1 MSQQA
6 TQDLY
11 ALLPAVVRRR
21 DAERGY
27 PLRDLVAI
35 LAAQGDQVD
44 QDIRRLYDDQF
55 IETCQDWVVPYLGDL
70 LGVRGTFDDPVLS
83 SRAEVANTLG
93 YRRRKGTAAVLEQL
107 ARDVTRWPAR
117 VVEFFQLLATNQH
130 LNHVRPAPM
139 ATVDLRQALQLEL
152 VDGSLDQAA
161 HTIDVRRVAPG
172 EGWHNIPHVGLFVY
186 RLQSYPQ
193 LLVQPRVVDE
203 LMGRY
208 TFSTLGQATPLFIH
222 PQSETGPAS
231 IAEEINLPVPLR
243 KRFLH
248 VDLSQESSPSNLYG
262 PGLSLGVFELVAGEW
277 NLVSGTV
284 AACDLADWDRILPPE
299 VAVAIDPERGR
310 LRFTDPTAV
319 PDELRISC
327 YHGFS
332 AGIGGGQY
340 DRSDT
345 LTDVSGLTDDSR
357 FYVGS
362 ASDPEV
368 IGRPEIDITSPR
380 FFEDLASA
388 LVAAQAAW
396 PGDSASATRLVEIV
410 DSRTYAETLPALAI
424 PSNRRL
430 IVRAA
435 DGQRPTVLPSGPLMV
450 SGSDASGLELDGLW
464 IGDYGIVVAEA
475 LDTLVLRHMTLVPGL
490 SLDEDGNPF
499 SPGAVSLTIEGNA
512 TEASITRS
520 ILGGVRTAPEATT
533 TMADS
538 ILDVHG
544 YETVV
549 AFGGLDGSG
558 ESGGPLSIVR
568 STVIGRME
576 IASLILGEDAIFLGP
591 VIVERRQEGCVR
603 YSWVA
608 AGSRVPRRYRCAPD
622 IPANTSDEDAARLT
636 ARQAPRF
643 TSLTY
648 GQPAY
653 GQLEWRAPRGILR
666 GAEAGTEMGAFNL
679 LRNPQREDLLRLR
692 LDAYLP
698 VGLEAGILF
707 AT

>member
-35 LAAQGDQVD
+35 LAEQGDHVD
-44 QDIRRLYDDQF
+44 RDIRRLYDDQF

-70 LGVRGTFDDPVLS
+70 LGVRGTFDDPALS

-93 YRRRKGTAAVLEQL
+93 YRRRKGTGAVLEQL

-152 VDGSLDQAA
+152 VDGPLDQAA
-161 HTIDVRRVAPG
+161 HTIDVRRVAPR

-193 LLVQPRVVDE
+193 LLVQPHVVDE
-203 LMGRY
+203 PLGRY
-208 TFSTLGQATPLFIH
+208 TFSTLGQAAPLFIH

-248 VDLSQESSPSNLYG
+248 EDLSQESSASDLFG
-262 PGLSLGVFELVAGEW
+262 PGLSLGVFELVADRW
-277 NLVSGTV
+277 SLVSGTV
-284 AACDLADWDRILPPE
+284 AACDLADWDRVLPPE

-310 LRFTDPTAV
+310 LRFTDPTSV
-319 PDELRISC
+319 PEEIRVSS

-332 AGIGGGQY
+332 ADIGGGQY

-345 LTDVSGLTDDSR
+345 LTDVTDLADDSR

-368 IGRPEIDITSPR
+368 LGRPEIDITSPR

-396 PGDSASATRLVEIV
+396 PTDPASATRLVEIV
-410 DSRTYAETLPALAI
+410 DSRTYAETLPALSI
-424 PSNRRL
+424 PANRRL

-435 DGQRPTVLPSGPLMV
+435 DGQRPTVLPSGAIMIA
-450 SGSDASGLELDGLW
+450 GADGSGLELDGLW
-464 IGDYGIVVAEA
+464 IGDHGLEVAES
-475 LDTLVLRHMTLVPGL
+475 LDSLVLRHLTLVPGY
-490 SLDEDGNPF
+490 SLDENGDPGT
-499 SPGAVSLTIEGNA
+499 PGAVSLIIEGNA
-512 TEASITRS
+512 TEASISRS
-520 ILGGVRTAPEATT
+520 ILGGMRTAPEATT
-533 TMADS
+533 TVADS
-538 ILDVHG
+538 ILDVHDS
-544 YETVV
+544 ETAV
-549 AFGGLDGSG
+549 AFGG
-558 ESGGPLSIVR
+558 GPVTIVR
-568 STVIGRME
+568 STVIGRLE
-576 IASLILGEDAIFLGP
+576 TASLVLGENAIFLGP

-608 AGSRVPRRYRCAPD
+608 RGSRVPRRYRCAPD

-653 GQLEWRAPRGILR
+653 GQLEWRAPREILR

-679 LRNPQREDLLRLR
+679 IRHPQREDLLRLR